1 MAKDTNKKGI
11 VYYLSKIFDAVSAL
25 GGSVITAQ
33 SDWDEADETSP
44 KYIQNKPEIPTL
56 KVITVSS
63 VATLTAD
70 QLEALE
76 AGDTVIKSD
85 ESGKHAYVVSYKS
98 ATGLC
103 LTYTDCENV
112 ETVAYEKADDVWS
125 YDSTDIT
132 HIGS

>member
-1 MAKDTNKKGI
+1 MATEKKGLLYWLQQI
-11 VYYLSKIFDAVSAL
+11 SNGVDALS
-25 GGSVITAQ
+25 GSVVTAQ

-56 KVITVSS
+56 KAITVSS

-112 ETVAYEKADDVWS
+112 ETVAYEKADDAWS